1 MIDSTLPI
9 VRYKRWF
16 RYSNPV
22 YLGSKTSALVIAI
35 MALTMLTSC
44 QDASHP
50 STEDSVQ
57 IEMHDER
64 QNPNVTTTEGQ
75 DLAATGITSE
85 DPTETSNH
93 QTGSVLQVD
102 WSKIDSGVPP
112 IAATNYDYPFA
123 LDSQPVTSYMSFFD
137 VDAATAQHNLTVGMA
152 SNEALSR
159 VLDQL
164 THHYISHELTDGDDI
179 KLIIHTTADVAPS
192 RHDYIFADE
201 FARGLS
207 LPIIIQPKETK
218 RLEQE

>member
-1 MIDSTLPI
+1 MIDSTFPI

-16 RYSNPV
+16 PYTSPV
-22 YLGSKTSALVIAI
+22 HLGSKTSALVSAT
-35 MALTMLTSC
+35 MALMMLTSC

-50 STEDSVQ
+50 SAEDSVQ

-64 QNPNVTTTEGQ
+64 QNPNVTTTEGH
-75 DLAATGITSE
+75 DLAATEITSE
-85 DPTETSNH
+85 PPTETEI
-93 QTGSVLQVD
+93 QQPGSVLQVD
-102 WSKIDSGVPP
+102 WSKIDSGVSP

-137 VDAATAQHNLTVGMA
+137 VDAPTAQHNLTVGMA

-164 THHYISHELTDGDDI
+164 SNHYVAHELTDGNDI

-192 RHDYIFADE
+192 RHDYVFADE

-207 LPIIIQPKETK
+207 LPIIIQPDGSK
-218 RLEQE
+218 RPNQ